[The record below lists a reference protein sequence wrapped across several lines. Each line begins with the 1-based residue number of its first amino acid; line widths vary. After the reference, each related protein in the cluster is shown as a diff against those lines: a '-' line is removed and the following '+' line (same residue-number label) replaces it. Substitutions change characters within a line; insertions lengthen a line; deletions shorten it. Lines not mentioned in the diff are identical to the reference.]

1 MKNIPGHK
9 PTLLAVRSRWV
20 DGLSPITYNQKKEIL
35 IQEIG
40 QDNKIHK
47 QN

>member
-1 MKNIPGHK
+1 MDYLQLHTTK
-9 PTLLAVRSRWV
+9 T
-20 DGLSPITYNQKKEIL
+20 KKIL